1 MDTLFTLEYQVVV
14 STIKT
19 YHKRLQADVEQMQS
33 GLSFLNQYCW
43 EVSDVKVLEEL
54 QKIKQELLRLLEMYY
69 QNISICEKIYR
80 IFEAENVAHAQ
91 QIAREIALIEQCFMC
106 AECQYSRL
114 MEYLVLSSD

>member
-1 MDTLFTLEYQVVV
+1 MDTLLTLEYQVVV

-19 YHKRLQADVEQMQS
+19 YHERLQTDVEQMQA

-80 IFEAENVAHAQ
+80 IFDAENVAHSQ
-91 QIAREIALIEQCFMC
+91 QIAREIALIEQSFVC
-106 AECQYSRL
+106 AECQYQRL
-114 MEYLVLSSD
+114 TEYLNK

>member
-1 MDTLFTLEYQVVV
+1 MDNLLTLEYQVVV

-19 YHKRLQADVEQMQS
+19 HHKRLEADVEQMQS

-69 QNISICEKIYR
+69 QNISICEKISR

-91 QIAREIALIEQCFMC
+91 QITREIALIEQCFRC
-106 AECQYSRL
+106 AESQYSQL
-114 MEYLVLSSD
+114 LEYLNT